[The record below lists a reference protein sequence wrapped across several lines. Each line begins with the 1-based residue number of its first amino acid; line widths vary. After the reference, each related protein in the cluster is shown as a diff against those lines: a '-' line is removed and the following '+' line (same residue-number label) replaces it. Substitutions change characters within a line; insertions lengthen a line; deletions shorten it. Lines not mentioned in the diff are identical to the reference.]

1 MTRGPRLLV
10 PTALLVATL
19 GVSTL
24 AVQAVGAL
32 EGTSGRA
39 VQADGPDAPA
49 WVTVEAA
56 DIDEQPVAPEGL
68 TPQGTINPDQGDLI
82 WYTGTERVVPG
93 QLGTAVLAAHMIY
106 YDEPDVFADLD
117 GFHSAQHVHA
127 RLRAAG
133 DSVGLSTVYRA
144 VQSLADDGEL
154 DSIRTDSGEA
164 LYRRCSPQHHHHLV
178 CRGCG
183 LTVEVEGPAV
193 EQWADRVA
201 GEHGFDD
208 VSHTLEIFGTCT
220 RCRAAADDPAADPA
234 TVSAEPSG

>member
-106 YDEPDVFADLD
+106 YDEPDVFADL
-117 GFHSAQHVHA
+117 
-127 RLRAAG
+127 
-133 DSVGLSTVYRA
+133 
-144 VQSLADDGEL
+144 GE
-154 DSIRTDSGEA
+154 
-164 LYRRCSPQHHHHLV
+164 V
-178 CRGCG
+178 
-183 LTVEVEGPAV
+183 VEGDV
-193 EQWADRVA
+193 VTVGYGNGQTRDFVVTHTEQLSKEGLQTSPEVWGDQ
-201 GEHGFDD
+201 DD
-208 VSHTLEIFGTCT
+208 VARIALITCDDSLGE
-220 RCRAAADDPAADPA
+220 RQDGRRRANFVAI
-234 TVSAEPSG
+234 AEAVDG